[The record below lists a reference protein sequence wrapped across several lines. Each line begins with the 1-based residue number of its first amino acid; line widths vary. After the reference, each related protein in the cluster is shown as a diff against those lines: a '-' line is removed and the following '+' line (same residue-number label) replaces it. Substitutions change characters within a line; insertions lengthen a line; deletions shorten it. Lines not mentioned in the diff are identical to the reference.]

1 LLAKS
6 HVESVLLA
14 RPSQEVIVYA
24 TTGDQ
29 MKQLKLTI
37 TAAIMILSTA
47 ASANCTKRP
56 ATGMFANTVA
66 PSSVAMKVVKA
77 QVSLKGNR

>member
-1 LLAKS
+1 
-6 HVESVLLA
+6 
-14 RPSQEVIVYA
+14 
-24 TTGDQ
+24 